1 MHDQA
6 DELRQLVLR
15 ETSAIVPAGASSPRL
30 IVVASGKGGAGATT
44 VAIHLAMSLAH
55 RGRPTLLVDA
65 DLHSANATAKCH
77 LEPNHSIA
85 DVLSGKKSI
94 HEVLERGPGGIQVLP
109 GAWGDCVSCLPT
121 AQDRF
126 IGQLRQF
133 APHAEFVVLDVG
145 RGFDRVVRRFWQ
157 TADTILAVTTAEAVS
172 VLDTY
177 AAIKVLIGACP
188 LADVRSVVNFAPDQ
202 DVAADVHGRLQ
213 RACRRFLGIDVT
225 SSGYLGVDPALGAFD
240 ARSLLSQ
247 APRSAVAQRFDAL
260 TADLLKV
267 RPWKEAPSATSSLRA
282 MPWEHAR
289 QTDAA

>member
-1 MHDQA
+1 MLMHDQA

-15 ETSAIVPAGASSPRL
+15 ETSAVAPAPSSGPRL

-65 DLHSANATAKCH
+65 DLNSANATAKCH
-77 LEPNHSIA
+77 LEPKHSIA
-85 DVLSGKKSI
+85 DVLEGKKSI
-94 HEVLERGPGGIQVLP
+94 HEVLERGPGGIQILP
-109 GAWGDCVSCLPT
+109 GAWGDRVSCLPS

-126 IGQLRQF
+126 IGQLRQL

-157 TADTILAVTTAEAVS
+157 TADTILTVTTAEVVS

-188 LADVRSVVNFAPDQ
+188 LADVRSVVNFASDQ
-202 DVAADVHGRLQ
+202 DAAADVHGRLQ

-225 SSGYLGVDPALGAFD
+225 CAGFIGDDPTLRAFTPG
-240 ARSLLSQ
+240 SLLRQ
-247 APRSAVAQRFDAL
+247 APVAAASFDAL
-260 TADLLKV
+260 TTDILKV
-267 RPWKEAPSATSSLRA
+267 RPWREAPAVARSLRA
-282 MPWEHAR
+282 MPWEHGEA
-289 QTDAA
+289 TDAA